1 MIKKIPEPVSFILRF
16 GTVISGILALVII
29 CIPIMAPLFV
39 HDYKIPSS
47 IENWG
52 GVIIGFYFG
61 SFISQVGNFLHPS
74 GKDVDISTTPA
85 KIEAEG

>member
-1 MIKKIPEPVSFILRF
+1 MADNLPHSINFMLKF

-29 CIPIMAPLFV
+29 CGPIIIPIFV
-39 HDYKIPSS
+39 PDYNIPPT

-61 SFISQVGNFLHPS
+61 SFISQVGNFLNPRGS
-74 GKDVDISTTPA
+74 SEK
-85 KIEAEG
+85 

>member
-1 MIKKIPEPVSFILRF
+1 MISKIPEPVSFILRV
-16 GTVISGILALVII
+16 GTIISGVLAIVII
-29 CIPIMAPLFV
+29 CVPIIAPLFV
-39 HDYKIPSS
+39 SDYKIPAS

-74 GKDVDISTTPA
+74 KTDRHISTTQA
-85 KIEAEG
+85 T